1 MSRKV
6 QNRHKFLL
14 PVALILSL
22 AGTIAT
28 AEEQPEEEI
37 PPWYQFEVLIFE
49 RISPGAGSTEFWP
62 EDPGT
67 PSRLNAIPLT
77 EARTQEIGLQALIE
91 TAAPPAPEPFRPLAE
106 SEWQLSEQHQHLS
119 RSRNYKPLLHVA
131 WRQQVIE
138 PDQSQQLLLE
148 LPRPSNSQS
157 AIDEPLRLEGTIRV
171 GVKRYLHL
179 ATDLLLRQ
187 WETEEGIKGDSLEF
201 RPAFRAFRMQS
212 QRRMRSGEIHYLD
225 HPIIGVLFLASRY
238 ELPTEPEPVEDG
250 TPVDRE
256 VESQSKQEPASTSS

>member
-1 MSRKV
+1 M

-77 EARTQEIGLQALIE
+77 LQQTHNTLPLQSVE
-91 TAAPPAPEPFRPLAE
+91 TASPLTPEPFRPLAE

-148 LPRPSNSQS
+148 LPRSSNPQS

-250 TPVDRE
+250 TPADGE
-256 VESQSKQEPASTSS
+256 VESQPKQEPANTSS

>member
-1 MSRKV
+1 M
-6 QNRHKFLL
+6 QNRHKYWL

-49 RISPGAGSTEFWP
+49 RISAGAGSTEFWP
-62 EDPGT
+62 DDPGT

-77 EARTQEIGLQALIE
+77 EVPTQEIGLREAIE
-91 TAAPPAPEPFRPLAE
+91 TATTPAPEPFRSLAE

-131 WRQQVIE
+131 WRQQVID

-148 LPRPSNSQS
+148 LPRSSNPQS
-157 AIDEPLRLEGTIRV
+157 AVGEPLRLEGTIRV

-179 ATDLLLRQ
+179 ESDLLLRQ
-187 WETEEGIKGDSLEF
+187 WETEDGITGDSIEF

-212 QRRMRSGEIHYLD
+212 KRRMRSGEIHYLD

-238 ELPTEPEPVEDG
+238 ELPIEPEPVEDG
-250 TPVDRE
+250 TPVDGE
-256 VESQSKQEPASTSS
+256 VESQPKQEPAGTSS

>member
-1 MSRKV
+1 M
-6 QNRHKFLL
+6 QNRHKYWL

-28 AEEQPEEEI
+28 AEEQPEEEA
-37 PPWYQFEVLIFE
+37 PPWYQFEILIFE
-49 RISPGAGSTEFWP
+49 RISAGAGSTEFWP

-77 EARTQEIGLQALIE
+77 EAQAPGIGLREPIE
-91 TAAPPAPEPFRPLAE
+91 TAAATAPEPFRPLAE

-148 LPRPSNSQS
+148 LPRSSNPQ
-157 AIDEPLRLEGTIRV
+157 ATIDEPLKLEGTIRV

-179 ATDLLLRQ
+179 DTDLLLRR
-187 WETEEGIKGDSLEF
+187 WETKDGMTGNSLEF
-201 RPAFRAFRMQS
+201 RPAFRTFRMQS

-250 TPVDRE
+250 TPVDGE
-256 VESQSKQEPASTSS
+256 VESQPKQEPVSTSS

>member
-1 MSRKV
+1 MSWKV
-6 QNRHKFLL
+6 QNRHKCWL

-28 AEEQPEEEI
+28 AEEQPEEEA
-37 PPWYQFEVLIFE
+37 PPWYQFEILIFE
-49 RISPGAGSTEFWP
+49 RISAGAGSTEFWP

-77 EARTQEIGLQALIE
+77 EAREIGLREPIE
-91 TAAPPAPEPFRPLAE
+91 TAASSAPDPFRPLAK

-148 LPRPSNSQS
+148 LPRPSNPQA
-157 AIDEPLRLEGTIRV
+157 AIDESLRLEGTIRV

-179 ATDLLLRQ
+179 ETDLLLRQ
-187 WETEEGIKGDSLEF
+187 WETEDGIRGDSLEF

-212 QRRMRSGEIHYLD
+212 QRRMRSGEVHYLD

-238 ELPTEPEPVEDG
+238 ELSTEPEPAEDK
-250 TPVDRE
+250 TPVDGE
-256 VESQSKQEPASTSS
+256 VESQPKQEPVSTSS

>member
-1 MSRKV
+1 M
-6 QNRHKFLL
+6 QNRHKYWL

-49 RISPGAGSTEFWP
+49 RISAGAGSTEFWP

-77 EARTQEIGLQALIE
+77 EALAQEIGLREPIE
-91 TAAPPAPEPFRPLAE
+91 TAAPPAPEPEPEPFRPLAE

-148 LPRPSNSQS
+148 LPRSSNPQS

-179 ATDLLLRQ
+179 ETDLLLRQ
-187 WETEEGIKGDSLEF
+187 WETEDGMTGDSLEF
-201 RPAFRAFRMQS
+201 RPAFRTFRMQS

-238 ELPTEPEPVEDG
+238 ELPTEPVEDE
-250 TPVDRE
+250 TPVDGE
-256 VESQSKQEPASTSS
+256 VESQPKQEPVSTSS